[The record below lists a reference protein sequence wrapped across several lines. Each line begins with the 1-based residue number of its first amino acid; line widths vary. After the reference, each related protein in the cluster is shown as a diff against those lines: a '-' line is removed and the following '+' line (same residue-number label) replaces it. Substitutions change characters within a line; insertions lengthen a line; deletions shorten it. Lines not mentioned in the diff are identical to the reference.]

1 MHKQAWPGW
10 REFDEHSRQAKTRNT
25 GEVMEATNTQVQP
38 CTQNA
43 VTEDLIGANRLWTAV
58 IVKAVEDWRMGS
70 LRARR
75 EAQKFL
81 FEDDRDFYQVCASAG
96 LDPDLFRT
104 KLLKIGR
111 RIEMHGPYMNPIAA

>member
-1 MHKQAWPGW
+1 VLNGPGQ
-10 REFDEHSRQAKTRNT
+10 RAKTINM
-25 GEVMEATNTQVQP
+25 GEVMEPTKPRILPT
-38 CTQNA
+38 TQNV

-96 LDPDLFRT
+96 LDAALFRS
-104 KLLKIGR
+104 KLLKLGR
-111 RIEMHGPYMNPIAA
+111 RIEMHGPYLNPIAA

>member
-1 MHKQAWPGW
+1 MHKEVQRGW
-10 REFDEHSRQAKTRNT
+10 REVEEHGWQAKTRNT
-25 GEVMEATNTQVQP
+25 GELMEATNTQALP

-81 FEDDRDFYQVCASAG
+81 FEDDRDFFQVCASAG
-96 LDPDLFRT
+96 LDPALFRS
-104 KLLKIGR
+104 KLLKVGR
-111 RIEMHGPYMNPIAA
+111 RIEMQGPYLNPIAA